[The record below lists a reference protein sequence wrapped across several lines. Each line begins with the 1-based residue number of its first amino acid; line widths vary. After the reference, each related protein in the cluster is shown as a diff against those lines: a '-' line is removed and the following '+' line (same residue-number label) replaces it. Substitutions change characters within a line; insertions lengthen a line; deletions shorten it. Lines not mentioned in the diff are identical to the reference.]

1 MELVYL
7 HILVFALLVGL
18 ALIVI
23 QVCTYMTN
31 TGIIVHA
38 HTHTQTHTHNTQTH
52 NTHIC
57 CYIPL
62 SASSQV
68 CIPNFVL

>member
-38 HTHTQTHTHNTQTH
+38 HTHTQIHTHTQHANTQHTH
-52 NTHIC
+52 LLLHTFVC
-57 CYIPL
+57 KQ
-62 SASSQV
+62 SSV
-68 CIPNFVL
+68 YT